1 MRGLLLD
8 LRQSLRGFSRQPGF
22 AAVAILALAIGVG
35 SSTATFSLV
44 DTVLRRPLPYASP
57 ERLLALRAI
66 DGAGEYVP
74 LGPAQFLHLQDR
86 AKTIQAIGML
96 GGGSDIVTTSAG
108 TKPLGVGHVS
118 ASLFTTLG
126 VSPAIGRAFEPAED
140 YAGKD
145 AVVVIADGFWR
156 RELNGDPAVLGR
168 TIRIDRRAVT
178 IVGVLPPR
186 VSFPLIERYELVM
199 PLGITAQQLADRDR
213 TGLYGIVRMKPGVT
227 PDAVRAELD
236 ALLRAFNHNGI
247 DATRFVPFLTGSYAP
262 ALEASFAAVL
272 LLLVIAC
279 ANVALLLLMRGS
291 ARARDL
297 AIRAALGGGRARI
310 ARQHVLE
317 GVLLAVAGGG
327 LGLLL
332 AALALRFLAAVGPL
346 PRMDQLSVDFRM
358 AAFAVISS
366 LCAGALSGLASA
378 APVLEPD
385 VFGLLNDGGAS
396 VTAGSGRSRLRDGM
410 VVAQLAIAL
419 MLAAGTGLLVRSM
432 QRFAAVPLG
441 ADPANLFG
449 TFFYPERTA
458 SVATANRV
466 LEAARKTPGVEEAA
480 LAGVL
485 PFERGTRGW
494 GESVDVVGRTH
505 RPDVWDT
512 VIPNWFS
519 PGYLGLAGT
528 RLLKGRDLAETDTA
542 TSTPVALVNQT
553 FVDRYLAGR
562 DPLGV
567 AFDMTTWPIRFTI
580 VGVVQDVHQWG
591 PGEPVQPQVY
601 LPQAQFAFSRDNYQ
615 QGFMLVT
622 KSHLPVARL
631 EPQLR
636 AATAG
641 FAGELL
647 LGPTRALEDFLAG
660 WSRQRRFYLEVALVF
675 AAAALLLS
683 ALGVYGATAF
693 SVVQRRRELAV
704 RAALGARGRQ
714 LAWLVLGRGLRLA
727 LIGVAIGLAGSLLL
741 SRFLAALLFGVGA
754 RDPLTFA
761 AVAAALAMVTL
772 AASVLPAAAAA
783 RQDPMTA
790 LRGD

>member
-8 LRQSLRGFSRQPGF
+8 LRQSLRAFSRQPGF

-57 ERLLALRAI
+57 ERLLTLRAI
-66 DGAGEYVP
+66 DGAGQYVP
-74 LGPAQFLHLQDR
+74 LGPAQFLYLKEH
-86 AKTIQAIGML
+86 ATSIEAIGML
-96 GGGSDIVTTSAG
+96 SGGSDIVTTSAG
-108 TKPLGVGHVS
+108 TKPMGVGHIS

-126 VSPAIGRAFEPAED
+126 ISPAIGRTFEPAED

-145 AVVVIADGFWR
+145 AVVVIADAFWR
-156 RELNGDPAVLGR
+156 RELKGDPAVLGR
-168 TIRIDRRAVT
+168 TIRINRRAVT

-186 VSFPLIERYELVM
+186 VSFPLLERYDLVM
-199 PLGITAQQLADRDR
+199 PLGITPQQLADRDR
-213 TGLYGIVRMKPGVT
+213 TGLYGIVRMKRGVT
-227 PDAVRAELD
+227 PDATRAELD
-236 ALLRAFNHNGI
+236 TLLRAFNHNGI

-327 LGLLL
+327 FGLLL
-332 AALALRFLAAVGPL
+332 AVFALRFLAAVGPL
-346 PRMDQLSVDFRM
+346 PRMDQLSVDLRM
-358 AAFAVISS
+358 AAFAVVSS

-396 VTAGSGRSRLRDGM
+396 ATPGSGRSRLRDGI

-441 ADPANLFG
+441 VEPANLFG
-449 TFFYPERTA
+449 TFVYPERTA
-458 SVATANRV
+458 SPETANR
-466 LEAARKTPGVEEAA
+466 LLDAARKTAGVEGAA

-485 PFERGTRGW
+485 PFEGGRSWSET
-494 GESVDVVGRTH
+494 VDIVGRTH
-505 RPDVWDT
+505 VADVWDT
-512 VIPNWFS
+512 VLPNWFS
-519 PGYLGLAGT
+519 PGYLALVGT

-562 DPLGV
+562 EPLGV
-567 AFDMTTWPIRFTI
+567 AFDMTSWSIRFTI

-591 PGEPVQPQVY
+591 PGEDVLPQVY
-601 LPQAQFAFSRDNYQ
+601 LPQAQFGRSADNYQ

-622 KSHLPVARL
+622 KSRLPAARL

-636 AATAG
+636 AAAAG
-641 FAGELL
+641 FSGQLL
-647 LGPTRALEDFLAG
+647 LGPTRGLDDYLAG
-660 WSRQRRFYLEVALVF
+660 WSRERRFYLDVALVF
-675 AAAALLLS
+675 AASALLLS
-683 ALGVYGATAF
+683 AFGVYGATAF

-704 RAALGARGRQ
+704 RAALGARARQ

-727 LIGVAIGLAGSLLL
+727 LLGVGLGLAGSLLL

-772 AASVLPAAAAA
+772 AASLLPATAAA